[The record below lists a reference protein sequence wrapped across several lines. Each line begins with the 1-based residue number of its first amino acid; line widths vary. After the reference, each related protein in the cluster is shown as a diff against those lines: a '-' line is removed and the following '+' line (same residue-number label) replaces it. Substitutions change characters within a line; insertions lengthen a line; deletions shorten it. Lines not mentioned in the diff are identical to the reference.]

1 MDLGRAE
8 GMEVGEG
15 GSCRFSTRPVSA
27 GITQSYKIFVNY
39 NVTGTFIRINESVEA
54 SPGGPVEKEDATIR
68 RACGSKI
75 YLIDIVL

>member
-54 SPGGPVEKEDATIR
+54 SPGGPVEKECDKEDATIR
-68 RACGSKI
+68 RACGRRC
-75 YLIDIVL
+75 